1 MLINKLAV
9 LDLEKHEDFQLAKKE
24 IVRFFQLLHLID
36 NDLIKEYKELWNAL
50 EEEKLGNSKNLIAII
65 QVAVNYVV
73 NKS

>member
-24 IVRFFQLLHLID
+24 IVRF
-36 NDLIKEYKELWNAL
+36 LIKEYKELWNAL